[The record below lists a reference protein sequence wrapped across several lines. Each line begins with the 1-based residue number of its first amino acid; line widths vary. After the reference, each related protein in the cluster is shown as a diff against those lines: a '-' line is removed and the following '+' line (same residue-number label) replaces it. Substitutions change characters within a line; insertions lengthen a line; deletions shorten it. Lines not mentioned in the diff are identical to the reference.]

1 MEPLFNIGDL
11 VKIKN
16 DFNPIVFIVV
26 DSAEAR
32 TNVMYYNHVSGL
44 FVTTPNLSVNFSI
57 LHSGNSLTNSPRV
70 KARQRI
76 VYPFEVLHIESL

>member
-44 FVTTPNLSVNFSI
+44 FVTLIIHNDCLE
-57 LHSGNSLTNSPRV
+57 LAYNSL
-70 KARQRI
+70 
-76 VYPFEVLHIESL
+76 